1 MNLIKRLAVG
11 TLAGVLAVSL
21 VACGGTTPASSAA
34 ASGASSA
41 AATTGSNI
49 LNVMVEV
56 EVASLDPQLAT
67 DGTSF
72 EVIADYTDGLMQMDS
87 TGKAVEAI
95 AESYD
100 LSEDGMTYTF
110 HLRKD
115 ATWSNG
121 DPVTADD
128 FVFGWQRAADPVNAS
143 EYSYMLSDIG
153 QIKNAA
159 EIIAGEKPVTDL
171 GVTAV
176 DANTLKVELNVPV
189 SYFLSLMYFPTF
201 YPNHRTFFEGLAD
214 GTFGTSPETVLSNGA
229 FMLDSY
235 EPATLA
241 FSLTKNPDYYNAA
254 NVKLDGLS
262 YQVIKD
268 SQQAFLSYQ
277 NGDLDIV
284 KLSGDQVD
292 QVTGDPELN
301 VVGAGYMWYITM
313 NGHDVPA
320 LNNANMRLA
329 ITNAVNRASI
339 VNDVVKDGSVA
350 TYTAV
355 PPQFAT
361 GPDGTD
367 FSADQ
372 TRFADVCADDAAKA
386 ADYYAKAKEELGQD
400 TFTFELLLEDQTETQ
415 NVAAVLKEQIE
426 KALPGV
432 TLNLKV
438 EPKKQRVEDIQN
450 GNYEVCLTRWGPDY
464 ADPMTYLNMWVTDN
478 SNNYGLWSNSE
489 YDQIIADCTTGKHI
503 TDAEARWSA
512 LYDAEKIVMDEAVIA
527 PLYTK
532 ADANMIKSNVSNIEF
547 HPVALNRVYKN
558 AVKG

>member
-1 MNLIKRLAVG
+1 M
-11 TLAGVLAVSL
+11 
-21 VACGGTTPASSAA
+21 
-34 ASGASSA
+34 
-41 AATTGSNI
+41 
-49 LNVMVEV
+49 
-56 EVASLDPQLAT
+56 
-67 DGTSF
+67 
-72 EVIADYTDGLMQMDS
+72 
-87 TGKAVEAI
+87 
-95 AESYD
+95 
-100 LSEDGMTYTF
+100 
-110 HLRKD
+110 
-115 ATWSNG
+115 
-121 DPVTADD
+121 
-128 FVFGWQRAADPVNAS
+128 
-143 EYSYMLSDIG
+143 
-153 QIKNAA
+153 
-159 EIIAGEKPVTDL
+159 
-171 GVTAV
+171 
-176 DANTLKVELNVPV
+176 
-189 SYFLSLMYFPTF
+189 
-201 YPNHRTFFEGLAD
+201 
-214 GTFGTSPETVLSNGA
+214 
-229 FMLDSY
+229 
-235 EPATLA
+235 
-241 FSLTKNPDYYNAA
+241 
-254 NVKLDGLS
+254 
-262 YQVIKD
+262 
-268 SQQAFLSYQ
+268 
-277 NGDLDIV
+277 
-284 KLSGDQVD
+284 
-292 QVTGDPELN
+292 
-301 VVGAGYMWYITM
+301 
-313 NGHDVPA
+313 
-320 LNNANMRLA
+320 
-329 ITNAVNRASI
+329 
-339 VNDVVKDGSVA
+339 KDGSVA

-386 ADYYAKAKEELGQD
+386 AEYYAKAKEELGQD

-489 YDQIIADCTTGKHI
+489 YDQIIADCTTGKYI